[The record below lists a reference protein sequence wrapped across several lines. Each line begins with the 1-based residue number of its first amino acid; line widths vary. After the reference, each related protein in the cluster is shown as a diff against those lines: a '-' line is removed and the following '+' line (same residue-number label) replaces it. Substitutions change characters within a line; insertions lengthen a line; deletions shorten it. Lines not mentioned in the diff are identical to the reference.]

1 VSAFDPRQSLVAQPR
16 YILTAAPS
24 ISARHIMNPS
34 SNHLTPPEPAPPVIP
49 RVLIADQS
57 VAVIERLAASIND
70 VARVV
75 GHATNAPDA
84 IRGIRDTN
92 PHLMVFDVAIAH
104 GIDLLRQIK
113 SHRPPV
119 ITIVLTHS
127 AEDTTRDYC
136 LRLGAEHFLDKLRDF
151 HKVRELV
158 IAVGND
164 WRHAAAGPPTP
175 HQAPH

>member
-1 VSAFDPRQSLVAQPR
+1 L
-16 YILTAAPS
+16 L
-24 ISARHIMNPS
+24 SARHIMNPS
-34 SNHLTPPEPAPPVIP
+34 SHHLTPLEPAPPLIP

-57 VAVIERLAASIND
+57 TSVIERLIASIND
-70 VARVV
+70 VAQVV
-75 GHATNAPDA
+75 GHATTAPDA
-84 IRGIRDTN
+84 IRGMRDAN

-104 GIDLLRQIK
+104 GIDLLRQVK

-119 ITIVLTHS
+119 ITIILTHS

-151 HKVRELV
+151 HRVRELV

-164 WRHAAAGPPTP
+164 WRRAAASLAAL
-175 HQAPH
+175 Q